1 VPATPK
7 PGEGNRLLQ
16 SNCSQHC
23 CHYRIRVCSLLAKTF
38 GDANFDA
45 RCLVLEMRI
54 GLPFF
59 AGLFFIIL
67 RPDMNAEKPFNFEET
82 PGKLPKEV
90 VPIEYSVRIV
100 PSIDKFTFTG
110 TETVKLNVRR
120 PVRQLVLNALELEV
134 AEASV
139 DGEALPDSAIKIDKK
154 NELLTLP
161 LPSELAAGEHTLA
174 LRFAG
179 KINQQGQGLFYVPYR
194 EHGSGRKK
202 IMLATQF
209 EATDARRFFPCWD
222 EPVFRARFQLT
233 AVVPENWLA
242 VSNMPIENEEKSAAG
257 KEVRF
262 AATPPMSSY
271 LNVFVAGELDLIES
285 RSGGTQ
291 LRVIATKGKAEM
303 GRYALEA
310 TAQILQYYNDY
321 FGLPYPLPK
330 LDQIALPGG
339 FGGAMENWG
348 GITYYES
355 TLLFDPKNS
364 SAETKQNV
372 YEVIAHEIAHQWFGN
387 LVTMAWWDNLWL
399 NEGFASWMGT
409 KCTAHFNPQWEVWL
423 RRNLPRDPTR
433 RVGIAKE
440 QAMEGDARSTTHPI
454 QQPIATEAEAN
465 SAFDDITYKKGQS
478 FLRMLES
485 FLGEDVFRDGVRRY
499 IAAHKYSNSTTADLW
514 NALSE
519 ASKKPVGEI
528 AIGWTEQPG
537 FPIVKVKREE
547 GGKVALTQE
556 RFTVN
561 SQNAPPLEW
570 KIPLTYA
577 VIGEAPATLL
587 MTSKTDSLPD
597 VPANRALKLNVN
609 GAGNYRVQYDDP
621 SWNLLL
627 QALPNLGVE
636 DRVNLL
642 SDAWA
647 LVQANRVPVSLYFG
661 LVEKLPAST
670 ELAEREQLINVL
682 DYINRLLIGSPERKK
697 FQRYARS
704 LLRPTFEALG
714 WEPKA
719 DEPPTAG
726 NLRASL
732 ITALGDLDDSAI
744 IAGCRERFEKYLADP
759 QALAPDLRPPVL
771 AVVGRYADEKT
782 WDQFHELG
790 LKTTSIEEK
799 QNYYNALAEA
809 IEPKLAKKIL
819 PIALTDELPTSR
831 AIFLVSRVARQ
842 SDHPDIAWDFAKANM
857 KALLAKTDA
866 LGANRYAPGLFT
878 FFAENSRAD
887 ELRAYAKANLP
898 ETSAPEVEKAVD
910 EIQFRSEF
918 KKRLTPQLNAW
929 IERKKL

>member
-1 VPATPK
+1 
-7 PGEGNRLLQ
+7 
-16 SNCSQHC
+16 
-23 CHYRIRVCSLLAKTF
+23 
-38 GDANFDA
+38 
-45 RCLVLEMRI
+45 MRMA
-54 GLPFF
+54 LRFF
-59 AGLFFIIL
+59 AGLFCIIL
-67 RPDMNAEKPFNFEET
+67 RPDMNAEKPFNFEDT

-90 VPIEYSVRIV
+90 APIEYSVRIV
-100 PSIDKFTFTG
+100 PSIDKSASRTDSSRGEFTFTG
-110 TETVKLNVRR
+110 TETVKLSVRR
-120 PVRQLVLNALELEV
+120 SVRQLVLNALELEV
-134 AEASV
+134 ADASI
-139 DGEALPDSAIKIDKK
+139 DGKALPGSAIKIDKK
-154 NELLTLP
+154 SELLTVA

-174 LRFAG
+174 LSFTG
-179 KINQQGQGLFYVPYR
+179 KINQQGQGLFYAPYR
-194 EHGSGRKK
+194 EQASGTKK

-242 VSNMPIENEEKSAAG
+242 VSNMPIESEEKSDAG

-303 GRYALEA
+303 GRYALDA

-355 TLLFDPKNS
+355 TLLFDPQNS
-364 SAETKQNV
+364 SAETKQNI
-372 YEVIAHEIAHQWFGN
+372 YEVIAHEIAHQWFGD

-409 KCTAHFNPQWEVWL
+409 KCTVHFNPQWEVWL

-499 IAAHKYSNSTTADLW
+499 MDAHKYSNSTTADLW

-528 AIGWTEQPG
+528 ATCWTEQPG

-547 GGKVALTQE
+547 GARVALTQE

-561 SQNAPPLEW
+561 FKNAPPLEW

-587 MTSKTDSLPD
+587 MTSKTGSLQD
-597 VPANRALKLNVN
+597 VPADRALKLNVN

-621 SWNLLL
+621 SWTLLL

-647 LVQANRVPVSLYFG
+647 LVQANRAPVSLYFG

-682 DYINRLLIGSPERKK
+682 DQINLLLVSSPERQK

-704 LLRPTFEALG
+704 LLHPTFDVLG

-719 DEPPTAG
+719 NEPATVG

-744 IAGCRERFEKYLADP
+744 IAGCRERFEKYLTDP
-759 QALAPDLRPPVL
+759 ASLAPDLRPPVF
-771 AVVGRYADEKT
+771 AIVGRYADEKT
-782 WDQFHELG
+782 WNKLHELG

-799 QNYYNALAEA
+799 QNYYNALTGA
-809 IEPKLAKKIL
+809 IEPKLVEKTL

-831 AIFLVSRVARQ
+831 AVFLVSRVARQ
-842 SDHPDIAWDFAKANM
+842 SDRPDRAWDFAKANM
-857 KALLAKTDA
+857 KTLLAKTDA

-878 FFAENSRAD
+878 FFAENSRAN

-898 ETSAPEVEKAVD
+898 ETSAPEVAKAVD

-918 KKRLTPQLNAW
+918 KRRLTPQLTAW
-929 IERKKL
+929 IERKNR

>member
-1 VPATPK
+1 
-7 PGEGNRLLQ
+7 
-16 SNCSQHC
+16 
-23 CHYRIRVCSLLAKTF
+23 
-38 GDANFDA
+38 
-45 RCLVLEMRI
+45 MRT
-54 GLPFF
+54 GLIF
-59 AGLFFIIL
+59 AGLFFIML
-67 RPDMNAEKPFNFEET
+67 RATMNAEKPFNFEDT

-90 VPIEYSVRIV
+90 VPVEYSVRIV
-100 PSIDKFTFTG
+100 PRVGQITFTG
-110 TETVKLNVRR
+110 TETVKLSVRHS
-120 PVRQLVLNALELEV
+120 VHQLVLNALELEI
-134 AEASV
+134 ADASV
-139 DGEALPDSAIKIDKK
+139 DGKALSKSAIKIDNK
-154 NELLTLP
+154 NELLTLA
-161 LPSELAAGEHTLA
+161 LPSQLAAGEHTLT
-174 LRFAG
+174 LSFSG
-179 KINQQGQGLFYVPYR
+179 KINQRGQGLFYMPYQ
-194 EHGSGRKK
+194 EQGSPAVAGKK
-202 IMLATQF
+202 IMLGTQF
-209 EATDARRFFPCWD
+209 EATDGRRFFPCWD

-233 AVVPENWLA
+233 AVVPESWFA
-242 VSNMPIENEEKSAAG
+242 VSNMPIASETKSADG

-285 RSGGTQ
+285 RSGSTQ
-291 LRVIATKGKAEM
+291 LRVITTKGKAEM

-321 FGLPYPLPK
+321 FGVPYPLPK

-355 TLLFDPKNS
+355 ALLFDPKNS
-364 SAETKQNV
+364 SAETKQNI
-372 YEVIAHEIAHQWFGN
+372 YEVLAHEMAHQWFGD

-409 KCTAHFNPQWEVWL
+409 KCTAHFNPKWEVWL

-433 RVGIAKE
+433 RAGIARE

-485 FLGEDVFRDGVRRY
+485 FLGEEVFRDGIRRY
-499 IAAHKYSNSTTADLW
+499 IAAHKYSNTTTADLW

-528 AIGWTEQPG
+528 AAGWTEQPG
-537 FPIVKVKREE
+537 FPVVKVKRGE

-561 SQNAPPLEW
+561 FKNAPPLEW

-577 VIGEAPATLL
+577 VVGEAAETLL
-587 MTSKTDSLPD
+587 MTRKTDKLEN
-597 VPANRALKLNVN
+597 VPADRALKLNVN
-609 GAGNYRVQYDDP
+609 GAGNYRVQYDDV

-627 QALPNLGVE
+627 QALPKLGVE

-642 SDAWA
+642 SDAWG
-647 LVQANRVPVSLYFG
+647 LVQANRAPVSLYFG
-661 LVEKLPAST
+661 LVEELPAST

-682 DYINRLLIGSPERKK
+682 DYINRLLIGSPERNK
-697 FQRYARS
+697 FQRSARS

-719 DEPPTAG
+719 DEPPAAG

-732 ITALGDLDDSAI
+732 ISALGDLNDSEI

-759 QALAPDLRPPVL
+759 ASLAPDLRPPVL
-771 AVVGRYADEKT
+771 AVVGRYAHEET
-782 WDQFHELG
+782 WNKLYELG

-799 QNYYNALAEA
+799 QNYYNALAGA
-809 IEPKLAKKIL
+809 SEPKLVKKTL

-842 SDHPDIAWDFAKANM
+842 SDHPDMAWDFAKANM

-866 LGANRYAPGLFT
+866 LGATRYAPGLFT
-878 FFAENSRAD
+878 FFSENSRAD
-887 ELRAYAKANLP
+887 ELRAYAKANLLQ
-898 ETSAPEVEKAVD
+898 TSAPEVAKAVD

-918 KKRLTPQLNAW
+918 KRRVTPQLTAW
-929 IERKKL
+929 IERKNR